1 MKTQLF
7 YGFFE
12 NSLIA
17 LNIHPEEL
25 SFRTCHYRYF
35 SSIKGY
41 SQHRKICTLPNSE
54 KSKCPIKMNICAFRL
69 ILVQNDPVDFIFTR
83 LSLLTIPRM
92 AKEICINFCQM
103 PILAESPNNL
113 KEVKYFDLFFCHN
126 HSLTKPNICAKF
138 KRNR

>member
-1 MKTQLF
+1 MLSISILKNCLFGLAITDIFHQLK
-7 YGFFE
+7 
-12 NSLIA
+12 A
-17 LNIHPEEL
+17 IHNTAKYAPYL
-25 SFRTCHYRYF
+25 SCSH
-35 SSIKGY
+35 
-41 SQHRKICTLPNSE
+41 SE
-54 KSKCPIKMNICAFRL
+54 RSKCPVEMNICAFIL